1 MILSVLRERDSL
13 CTVSMTDQNERDWK
27 VGRRAIGKYHEK
39 TSHLLTP
46 NYCFQCFEELA
57 DLEEDCPICSHDNR
71 QTLEHLKSLDQVFYL
86 LFYL

>member
-1 MILSVLRERDSL
+1 MILSVR
-13 CTVSMTDQNERDWK
+13 MMRDWK
-27 VGRRAIGKYHEK
+27 ERDRKNHEK

-71 QTLEHLKSLDQVFYL
+71 QTLEHLKSLDQVFTYCFACERIYL
-86 LFYL
+86 F